1 MGRDGLY
8 LANAT
13 VLITHQIDAAFW
25 HEWDLFGLPGGAPLF
40 VLTNLPIVFA
50 VLWGAQALAHGRVG
64 GIVMSWAL
72 VASGAIA
79 IGLHGVFLASGHV
92 AFRAPVS
99 LGLLA
104 ATGVLSLAQ
113 ASVLLLSR
121 DVRLSRP
128 PNERS
133 HGVRSETRAGRT

>member
-13 VLITHQIDAAFW
+13 VLLTHQIDAAYW
-25 HEWDLFGLPGGAPLF
+25 HEWELFGLPGGAPLF
-40 VLTNLPIVFA
+40 VLTNLPTVFL
-50 VLWGAQALAHGRVG
+50 VVWGAHALALGRTA

-79 IGLHGVFLASGHV
+79 IALHGYFLLSGYD

-99 LGLLA
+99 LGLLG
-104 ATGVLSLAQ
+104 ATLAISFAQ
-113 ASVLLLSR
+113 ALVLLR
-121 DVRLSRP
+121 
-128 PNERS
+128 RS
-133 HGVRSETRAGRT
+133 T

>member
-25 HEWDLFGLPGGAPLF
+25 HEWELFGLPGGAPLF
-40 VLTNLPIVFA
+40 VLTNLPMMFA
-50 VLWGAQALAHGRVG
+50 ILWGAQALALGRIG

-72 VASGAIA
+72 VGSGAVA
-79 IGLHGVFLASGHV
+79 IGLHGWFLLRGHD

-104 ATGVLSLAQ
+104 ATGVISALQ
-113 ASVLLLSR
+113 AAALLRSR
-121 DVRLSRP
+121 TARP
-128 PNERS
+128 
-133 HGVRSETRAGRT
+133 

>member
-13 VLITHQIDAAFW
+13 VLLTHQIDAAYW
-25 HEWDLFGLPGGAPLF
+25 HEWELFGLPGGAPLF
-40 VLTNLPIVFA
+40 VLTNLPTVFL
-50 VLWGAQALAHGRVG
+50 VVWGAHALALGRTA

-79 IGLHGVFLASGHV
+79 IALHGYFLLSGYD

-99 LGLLA
+99 LGLLG
-104 ATGVLSLAQ
+104 ATLVISFAQ
-113 ASVLLLSR
+113 ALVLLQ
-121 DVRLSRP
+121 
-128 PNERS
+128 RS
-133 HGVRSETRAGRT
+133 T

>member
-13 VLITHQIDAAFW
+13 VLLTHQIDAAYW
-25 HEWDLFGLPGGAPLF
+25 HEWELFGLPGGAPLF
-40 VLTNLPIVFA
+40 VLTNLPMVFL
-50 VLWGAQALAHGRVG
+50 VLWGARALALGRVG

-79 IGLHGVFLASGHV
+79 IGLHGYFLLSGYD
-92 AFRAPVS
+92 AFRTPVS

-104 ATGVLSLAQ
+104 ATLVLSLAQ
-113 ASVLLLSR
+113 AVALGR
-121 DVRLSRP
+121 AARP
-128 PNERS
+128 V
-133 HGVRSETRAGRT
+133 GVSARA